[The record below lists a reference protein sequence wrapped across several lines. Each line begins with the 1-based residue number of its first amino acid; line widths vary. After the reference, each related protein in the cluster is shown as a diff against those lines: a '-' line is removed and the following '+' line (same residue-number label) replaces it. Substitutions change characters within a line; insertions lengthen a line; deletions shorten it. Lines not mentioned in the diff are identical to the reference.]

1 METDRSKRSDSG
13 LAMRAHRSN
22 VSSSRRCL
30 GALSE
35 KKHQSE
41 KLAKALRKL
50 YDLLESYAP
59 RWYTQRRHE
68 RTESALRRGG
78 KDTADVFIE
87 LCGLLEEYA
96 PRWYTKEHSERA
108 RSILE
113 LLEQK

>member
-1 METDRSKRSDSG
+1 
-13 LAMRAHRSN
+13 MRAHRRN
-22 VSSSRRCL
+22 VSSSSRLRL

-35 KKHQSE
+35 KKHQRE
-41 KLAKALRKL
+41 KLAKALRKQ

-59 RWYTQRRHE
+59 RWYTQRHHE

-78 KDTADVFIE
+78 KAKADVFIE
-87 LCGLLEEYA
+87 LCGLLEEHA